1 MELHTFIGSP
11 NSHKVEAVI
20 DHLGLEV
27 NIVYHD
33 FLTGELRAADYLAL
47 NPNAMVPTLVEGDFT
62 LWESNAI
69 MQYLADRAGDE
80 KLLPK
85 DPRRR
90 ATVVRWQFWEQAH
103 LNRAFGTLVFD
114 GVIRPRLNL
123 GASNPGVVAKAQTDL
138 TRFAAVLEG
147 HLANRR
153 YVAADHLTLADYA
166 LPALETY
173 RDAVAFDWRLYP
185 RINAYFDRMREVPAW
200 MRTAARDLSLIGR
213 KPQAA

>member
-20 DHLGLEV
+20 EHLGLEV
-27 NIVYHD
+27 EIIYHD
-33 FLTGELRAADYLAL
+33 FLAGDLRAADYLAL
-47 NPNAMVPTLVEGDFT
+47 NPNAMVPTLTDGDFT

-69 MQYLADRAGDE
+69 MQYLADKAGDE

-90 ATVVRWQFWEQAH
+90 AAVVRWQFWEQGH
-103 LNRAFGTLVFD
+103 FNRAFGTLVFD

-123 GASNPGVVAKAQTDL
+123 GAANPALVAKAQADL
-138 TRFAAVLEG
+138 LRFATVLEG
-147 HLANRR
+147 HLAGRS
-153 YVAADHLTLADYA
+153 YIAADHLTLADYS

-173 RDAVAFDWRLYP
+173 RAVVDFDWQPFP
-185 RINAYFDRMREVPAW
+185 RINAYFDRLRETPAW
-200 MRTAARDLSLIGR
+200 AGTAAKDINLIGR